1 MYRTYGTI
9 NAFRNCD
16 LTFTHGALVLISS
29 EGDIERMLRLFLFV
43 NESDDLCFRVTRV
56 VGYPEVRFD
65 KIRPFERT
73 IFHWS
78 DVEDTLSGMDARK
91 AGRSLPAKELK
102 EFLVLTDIL
111 AVFDRKE
118 RAVREGKACCDPR
131 PPRYVGTPRLVAVK

>member
-16 LTFTHGALVLISS
+16 ISFTHGALVLLSV
-29 EGDIERMLRLFLFV
+29 EGGVERMLRLFLFV
-43 NESDDLCFRVTRV
+43 DNAGDLCFRVTHV
-56 VGYPEVRFD
+56 AGYPEVRFD

-78 DVEDTLSGMDARK
+78 DVEDVLSGMDPRK
-91 AGRSLPAKELK
+91 AARELSGKKLK

-118 RAVREGKACCDPR
+118 RAARERRTTACLR
-131 PPRYVGTPRLVAVK
+131 PPRYVGAPRLFVVK